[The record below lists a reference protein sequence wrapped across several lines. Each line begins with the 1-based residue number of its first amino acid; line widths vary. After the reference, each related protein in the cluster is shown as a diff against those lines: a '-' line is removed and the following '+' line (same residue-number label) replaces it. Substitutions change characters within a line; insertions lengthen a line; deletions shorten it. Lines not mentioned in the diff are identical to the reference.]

1 MRHAALPVFLIGIT
15 LSGHM
20 NIDETGV
27 LSEQQNINRSNTNV
41 LQQLPLATDIS
52 RSNSLSA
59 CRLTRD
65 HCLRNP

>member
-1 MRHAALPVFLIGIT
+1 MKHASLPVFLIGIT

-27 LSEQQNINRSNTNV
+27 LTEQQNINRSDTSV

-52 RSNSLSA
+52 RSNSLST
-59 CRLTRD
+59 CHPTRG
-65 HCLRNP
+65 HCPRNP